1 MCQFLYVKIEI
12 MTKNIN
18 DNYTTFAA
26 KYDQL
31 FDSDM
36 YQDWLLYVREHTTAT
51 SVLDLGGGAGRLGV
65 LLAEHQ
71 YQVTVL
77 DLSPDMLSLAQM
89 HANHADV
96 DLTLLQADM
105 REFSDWSTTYP
116 LIVSFADALNYLPTI
131 ADLEAALFQVFDHLT
146 DGGMFLFDVIT
157 PYQINV
163 GYDNY
168 YYNNDDDPE
177 NILMWTSFAGDEIN
191 SVDHDLKFFVYDET
205 IDGFKIMREIHHEQT
220 YNLATY
226 QQLLQKVGFKNIEV
240 SADFGRDEI
249 HEDTTRWFFK
259 AVKP

>member
-1 MCQFLYVKIEI
+1 MCQFFYVKIEI

-77 DLSPDMLSLAQM
+77 DLSPDMLSLAQT

-226 QQLLQKVGFKNIEV
+226 QQLLQKLVLKTLKLVPILVVMRFMKIRRVG
-240 SADFGRDEI
+240 SLR
-249 HEDTTRWFFK
+249 R
-259 AVKP
+259 